1 MDKPSRDGSSQDCWT
16 TSTKNLDP
24 HYSSGPLNHW
34 FYLAAEGS
42 GAKTINGVAYNS
54 PTCNGSTVTGAGRD
68 NVAKVWYRT
77 LSTKLTS
84 GSTYANAREGAI
96 ASAKELYGASSVTC
110 AAVEKAF
117 SAISVP
123 AGSETCG
130 GSTPP
135 PSGSN
140 LLLNPGFE
148 SGAVNWTG
156 TSGPITNNT
165 GRPARTGSW
174 KMWLGGNGST
184 SSETEQQSVSI
195 PSTAT
200 SATLS
205 FWIRIDTAESGS
217 TAYDTAKVQ
226 VVNGSTTS
234 TLATYSNVNANST
247 YVQKSFDVTAY
258 KGKTISVKFL
268 MNEDST
274 LQTSFVVDDTAVSVS

>member
-1 MDKPSRDGSSQDCWT
+1 
-16 TSTKNLDP
+16 
-24 HYSSGPLNHW
+24 
-34 FYLAAEGS
+34 
-42 GAKTINGVAYNS
+42 
-54 PTCNGSTVTGAGRD
+54 
-68 NVAKVWYRT
+68 
-77 LSTKLTS
+77 
-84 GSTYANAREGAI
+84 
-96 ASAKELYGASSVTC
+96 
-110 AAVEKAF
+110 VEKAF

-123 AGSETCG
+123 AGAETCG

-156 TSGPITNNT
+156 TSGPITSNT

-174 KMWLGGNGST
+174 KMWLGGNAT
-184 SSETEQQSVSI
+184 TTTETEQQSVTI

-217 TAYDTAKVQ
+217 TAYDTAKIQ
-226 VVNGSTTS
+226 VVDGATTS

-258 KGKTISVKFL
+258 KGKTVSVKFL
-268 MNEDST
+268 MNEDSS
-274 LQTSFVVDDTAVSVS
+274 LQTSFVVDDTALTVS

>member
-1 MDKPSRDGSSQDCWT
+1 M
-16 TSTKNLDP
+16 
-24 HYSSGPLNHW
+24 
-34 FYLAAEGS
+34 
-42 GAKTINGVAYNS
+42 
-54 PTCNGSTVTGAGRD
+54 
-68 NVAKVWYRT
+68 
-77 LSTKLTS
+77 
-84 GSTYANAREGAI
+84 
-96 ASAKELYGASSVTC
+96 
-110 AAVEKAF
+110 
-117 SAISVP
+117 
-123 AGSETCG
+123 
-130 GSTPP
+130 
-135 PSGSN
+135 
-140 LLLNPGFE
+140 
-148 SGAVNWTG
+148 
-156 TSGPITNNT
+156 
-165 GRPARTGSW
+165 
-174 KMWLGGNGST
+174 
-184 SSETEQQSVSI
+184 SI